1 MKNVLAIVLPAA
13 LLLTMACD
21 ATNESIDST
30 GFTTE
35 FSTDNS
41 ATGTVDQAFPIYKVV
56 INGKVLYGKEKLF
69 LIGLSLIIEQ

>member
-13 LLLTMACD
+13 LLLTTACD
-21 ATNESIDST
+21 ATNESIDSN

-41 ATGTVDQAFPIYKVV
+41 ATGTVTKLP
-56 INGKVLYGKEKLF
+56 NLYNQE
-69 LIGLSLIIEQ
+69 